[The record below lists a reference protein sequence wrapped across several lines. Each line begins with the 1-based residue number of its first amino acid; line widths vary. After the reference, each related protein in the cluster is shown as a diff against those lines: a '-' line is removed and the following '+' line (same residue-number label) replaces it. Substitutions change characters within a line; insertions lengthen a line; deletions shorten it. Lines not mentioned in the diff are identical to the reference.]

1 MPRKKETLTLSIPPG
16 TKEQLEGVARRLN
29 ILWGN
34 SPSISGLLV
43 AIAQGQVETGKPFT
57 LNPSQ
62 VHALQ
67 QVIKALV
74 DSGQMAEAKT
84 VVELLLAKGKL
95 ESPLRKALVR
105 QISHDTEAW
114 RRVVDL
120 YIENQQPF
128 HLMYTNSQGE
138 DEEFNVQY
146 GQIHF
151 RERRF
156 YLEAWCEEGNP
167 SEQIPELQHN
177 RCFRLDRIVT
187 LLEYNGTWRK
197 EGLGYIKVQLHF
209 KGEMVKAYEPKEDD
223 LENEVIGDIRQVVR
237 KVTNPF
243 WLVRE
248 VFHYGN
254 NCEIVAPESVRNLF
268 KDKLRTMCQQY
279 DLPIEK
285 ENFN

>member
-43 AIAQGQVETGKPFT
+43 AIAQKEVETGKPFT

-84 VVELLLAKGKL
+84 IVELLLAKGQL
-95 ESPLRKALVR
+95 ESPMRKALVQ

-120 YIENQQPF
+120 YIEKQQPF
-128 HLMYTNSQGE
+128 HLIYTNSQGE

-146 GQIHF
+146 GQIRF
-151 RERRF
+151 SEKRF
-156 YLEAWCEEGNP
+156 YLEAWCEESNP
-167 SEQIPELQHN
+167 LEKIPELQHN
-177 RCFRLDRIVT
+177 RCFRLDRIVNV
-187 LLEYNGTWRK
+187 LQYDGTWRK
-197 EGLGYIKVQLHF
+197 EGLGYLEVQLHF
-209 KGEMVKAYEPKEDD
+209 KGRMVKAYEPKEDD
-223 LENEVIGDIRQVVR
+223 LENEVMGDIRQVVR

-248 VFHYGN
+248 VFRYGN
-254 NCEIVAPESVRNLF
+254 DCEIVAPESVRQEF
-268 KDKLRTMCQQY
+268 KKTLRQMCQQY
-279 DLPIEK
+279 DLPLDSD
-285 ENFN
+285 